1 MFFLSLT
8 CKQNFVLSKTIVART
23 VYKYWIFACFFFQH
37 RVSLTIPLCFLF
49 IKIAIFPIHG
59 LGTVRAL
66 FGLRAIYRHTCTRAR
81 VIGPADKS
89 KRLSAEDDVDPRV
102 DNRVSGGHLYTKQLK
117 GWRTLVYPNQM
128 LQHIH
133 LYAERKN
140 RHMTGI
146 QSWLI
151 DTPFL
156 LTIYQ

>member
-8 CKQNFVLSKTIVART
+8 CKQNFVLSKIIVART
-23 VYKYWIFACFFFQH
+23 VYKYLIFACCFFLQH

-66 FGLRAIYRHTCTRAR
+66 FGLRAVYRHTCTRAR

-102 DNRVSGGHLYTKQLK
+102 DNRVSGGHLYTK
-117 GWRTLVYPNQM
+117 
-128 LQHIH
+128 
-133 LYAERKN
+133 
-140 RHMTGI
+140 
-146 QSWLI
+146 
-151 DTPFL
+151 
-156 LTIYQ
+156 